1 MKPHFETLASHG
13 AETGQHEGAISFPIF
28 QTATYRADAGSG
40 YSYSRVSN
48 PTRHE
53 LEQTVAMLENG
64 AFGFSFASGLA
75 AVTTLFSLFG
85 NGDRVVIAKDLYGGT
100 DRAVRE
106 IFSPFGIDFVSVDTT
121 DENAVREAID
131 DQTKL
136 LFFETPTNPMMRV
149 ADIGKLSSVA
159 HAHGALVAVDNT
171 FLTPY
176 LQRPL
181 ECGADIVLHSGTKLL
196 SGHHDT
202 LSGHLITDS
211 EQIADRVFLLQRT
224 LGNALPPFDCFLTL
238 RGIQTLPLRVEK
250 QTGTALSVAKY
261 LENHPRVKNVRYP
274 FLPSHP
280 QYELMKRQARGGGC
294 VLSFEL
300 ADDDVL
306 SVLRSGKYIRFA
318 ESLGGTTSL
327 ITYPLT
333 QTHASVPENVRAEL
347 GITPRLLRLSLGL
360 EHPDDLLSD
369 LENMLL
375 QH

>member
-1 MKPHFETLASHG
+1 MKEHFETLASHG
-13 AETGQHEGAISFPIF
+13 AETTRYEGAISFPIF
-28 QTATYRADAGSG
+28 QTATYRADAGG
-40 YSYSRVSN
+40 DYSYSRTSN

-64 AFGFSFASGLA
+64 KHGFSFASGLA
-75 AVTTLFSLFG
+75 AVTTLFSLLEK
-85 NGDRVVIAKDLYGGT
+85 GDRAVIAKDVYGGT

-106 IFSPFGIDFVSVDTT
+106 IFSSFGIDFVSVDTT
-121 DENAVREAID
+121 DENAVKEAFND
-131 DQTKL
+131 KTKL

-149 ADIGKLSSVA
+149 ADIEKLSAIA
-159 HAHGALVAVDNT
+159 HAHGALTAVDNT

-181 ECGADIVLHSGTKLL
+181 EFGADIVLHSGTKLL

-202 LSGHLITDS
+202 LSGHLVTNSD
-211 EQIADRVFLLQRT
+211 QIADRLFLLQRT
-224 LGNALPPFDCFLTL
+224 LGNALPPFDCWLTL
-238 RGIQTLPLRVEK
+238 RGIQTLPLRAER
-250 QTGTALSVAKY
+250 QSETALSVAKY
-261 LENHPRVKNVRYP
+261 LEKHPRVKIVRYP

-280 QYELMKRQARGGGC
+280 QYELMRKQARGGGC

-300 ADDDVL
+300 ADDDVFP
-306 SVLRSGKYIRFA
+306 VLKGGKYIRFA

-333 QTHASVPENVRAEL
+333 QTHASVPEEVRSQL

-360 EHPDDLLSD
+360 EHPDDLLWD
-369 LENMLL
+369 LDNMLK